1 VKVRVQ
7 AGGLALAALLLSSGA
22 AAQSTVDQKI
32 DVLQKEIDR
41 LKEETKRLKDAQ
53 SAPAS
58 APVAAQKP
66 ADASGAEQ
74 PATTIFGY
82 GEFNYNHYRDPDLG
96 SKADLRRFVF
106 GFGHRFNDQLTF
118 NSEVEFEH
126 GVVSADDQGEAE
138 IEQAYLN
145 YQFSDAVNVKG
156 GLFLIPLGILNLTH
170 EPPTYYGV
178 ERNEVETRIIP
189 TTWRELGVGMHGLL
203 STSWQYDLGLTT
215 GFNAAK
221 LDDPAFGVRTAH
233 QEGQLAD
240 AYDLSVYGALNY
252 RAPGLLIGGGVF
264 TGNTGQNGQSDPLF
278 KGIAGKLTLWDIHAK
293 YSVAG
298 WDLQALYAAGRL
310 GDAAQLNEAGLARAA
325 ADPSF
330 VPFAYPKSMKGWY
343 GQAAYHAYR
352 KGNLDVAP
360 FVRFERFEI
369 LQQEDAA
376 NGLFQDPKNVDRVQ
390 TIGVNFQIHPQV
402 VIKTDVQH
410 YQVDSSKN
418 RFNIGLGYMF

>member
-1 VKVRVQ
+1 MKIRMVCFGLVLTVM
-7 AGGLALAALLLSSGA
+7 APGGAS
-22 AAQSTVDQKI
+22 AQSQPTVDQKI
-32 DVLQKEIDR
+32 DALQREVDR

-53 SAPAS
+53 STPAT
-58 APVAAQKP
+58 AATEKP
-66 ADASGAEQ
+66 ADAAASDQ

-82 GEFNYNHYRDPDLG
+82 GEFNYNHYRDPNVG

-106 GFGHRFNDQLTF
+106 GFGHRFNDRLTF

-145 YQFSDAVNVKG
+145 YQFSDKVNVKS
-156 GLFLIPLGILNLTH
+156 GLFLIPLGILNQTH

-203 STSWQYDLGLTT
+203 ATSLQYDVGITT

-240 AYDLSVYGALNY
+240 AHDLSMYGALNY
-252 RAPGLLIGGGVF
+252 RIPGFLAGVGLF
-264 TGNTGQNGQSDPLF
+264 TGNTGQNGQADPLF
-278 KGIAGKLTLWDIHAK
+278 KGIPARLTLWDVHAQYK
-293 YSVAG
+293 VAG
-298 WDLQALYAAGRL
+298 WDLQALYAAGKL
-310 GDAAQLNEAGLARAA
+310 ADAEALNGANVARAA

-330 VPFAYPKSMKGWY
+330 TAFAFPKSLQGWY
-343 GQAAYHAYR
+343 AQAAYHVYR
-352 KGNLDVAP
+352 NGDLDIAP
-360 FVRFERFEI
+360 FARVERFQI
-369 LQQEDAA
+369 KQEEDPA
-376 NGLFQDPKNVDRVQ
+376 NGLLQDPKNIDRVQ
-390 TIGVNFQIHPQV
+390 TVGVNFNVHPQV
-402 VIKTDVQH
+402 VIKADVQH

-418 RFNIGLGYMF
+418 RFNLGLGYMF